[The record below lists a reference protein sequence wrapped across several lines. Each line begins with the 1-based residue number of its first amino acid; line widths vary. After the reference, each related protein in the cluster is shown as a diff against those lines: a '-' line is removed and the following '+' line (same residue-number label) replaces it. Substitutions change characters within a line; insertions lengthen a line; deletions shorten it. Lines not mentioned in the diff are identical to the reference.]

1 MIEFI
6 ANLPIWQM
14 IRYLGIASYILLA
27 IGICLGISY
36 SLPRWNGKSKAK
48 LHKWHTGSTIAGTGL
63 GLLHGFITVIDQYT
77 PFNWTEV
84 LIPFTAVQAPFLNG
98 IGTLSGYGMLIVIL
112 SSDLRNKIKRKAW
125 IMIHLLSYPI
135 FIMAFIHG
143 YFLGT
148 DTGIAGIRWIYF
160 LTIASVVVLTAIRFV
175 IVPSPRKKLTPLS

>member
-1 MIEFI
+1 MIELI

-36 SLPRWNGKSKAK
+36 SLPMRTGKSKAK
-48 LHKWHTGSTIAGTGL
+48 LHKWHTFSTIAGTGI
-63 GLLHGFITVIDQYT
+63 GLFHGAIMVIDQYT
-77 PFNWTEV
+77 PFNWSEV
-84 LIPFTAVQAPFLNG
+84 LIPFTASHAPFLNG
-98 IGTLSGYGMLIVIL
+98 IGTVTGYGMLIVIL
-112 SSDLRNKIKRKAW
+112 SSDLRNKIKRKVW

-148 DTGIAGIRWIYF
+148 DTQLPVIRWIYF
-160 LTIASVVVLTAIRFV
+160 LSIAGVVSFTAIRF
-175 IVPSPRKKLTPLS
+175 ILVPSPRKKLTV